1 MLKKAKLAE
10 EKKARR
16 RSYNTQDDS
25 GGKKS
30 LTEPNEDS
38 KRDETNT
45 VDDIVIILPEIVRT
59 YSEGRLEES
68 DSDFFVS
75 ILAGWYKNQ
84 LHDIY
89 VKNENIVFSS
99 GSASKNKN

>member
-10 EKKARR
+10 EKQAMRR
-16 RSYNTQDDS
+16 AYNTQDES
-25 GGKKS
+25 TSKKT
-30 LTEPNEDS
+30 LTEPNEGI
-38 KRDETNT
+38 KHDETDT

-99 GSASKNKN
+99 SNISRKKN